1 VNDPR
6 LARLAT
12 LLVDYSLGLREGEV
26 VRINSSEAAAPL
38 ILAIQRVAIERGVH
52 AYANVALD
60 GLAEILVAE
69 GSTEQRE
76 FVSDLAYREVDR
88 LDAEITIWSES
99 NTKSFSRSD
108 PEARGQVYAAER
120 SLVTRRWERIGR
132 GEMRWVGTLM
142 PTNAH
147 AQDAEMSLREYEDFV
162 FRACHVDGDQDPVA
176 HWRSAA
182 EELTARAEELADT
195 REIRIVGPDTDLRL
209 GVEGRAWL
217 AADGRRNMPDGEVF
231 TAPVETETQGDIRFS
246 FPAIFHGRGVEDVRL
261 RFEAGRVVHAEAGQG
276 EDYLRSLLDM
286 DDGARILGELA
297 FGMNYE
303 IDRFTRDIL
312 FDEKIG
318 GTIHLALGASFKK
331 LGGQNDS
338 GLHWDM
344 ICDLRAE
351 GEVYADGELVWKAG
365 AFLNEPS
372 AVAPE
377 PVAAS

>member
-26 VRINSSEAAAPL
+26 VRINSSDSAAPL

-52 AYANVALD
+52 AYANVALE

-69 GSTEQRE
+69 GSKAQRE

-88 LDAEITIWSES
+88 LDAEITLWSEA
-99 NTKSFSRSD
+99 NTKSFSRAD

-120 SLVTRRWERIGR
+120 SLVNRRWERIGR

-142 PTNAH
+142 PTQAH

-176 HWRSAA
+176 HWRSVADQ
-182 EELTARAEELADT
+182 LTARAAELAAT

-209 GVEGRAWL
+209 GVEGRKWL
-217 AADGRRNMPDGEVF
+217 PSYGTHNMPDGEVF
-231 TAPVETETQGDIRFS
+231 TSPVETETEGEIRFTL
-246 FPAIFHGRGVEDVRL
+246 PAVFYGREVEDIRL
-261 RFEAGRVVHAEAGQG
+261 RFEDGRVVDADARSGA
-276 EDYLRSLLDM
+276 DYLRTLLDT
-286 DDGARILGELA
+286 DEGARVLGEYA
-297 FGMNYE
+297 FGLNYE
-303 IDRFTRDIL
+303 IDRWTRNIL

-318 GTIHLALGASFKK
+318 GTVHLALG
-331 LGGQNDS
+331 S
-338 GLHWDM
+338 GFDECGTKNESALHWDI
-344 ICDLRAE
+344 ICDLREE
-351 GEVYADGELVWKAG
+351 GEIYADGELVWRAG
-365 AFLNEPS
+365 RFLE
-372 AVAPE
+372 APK
-377 PVAAS
+377 PVAERV

>member
-26 VRINSSEAAAPL
+26 VRINSSDAAAPL

-69 GSTEQRE
+69 GSKEQRE

-182 EELTARAEELADT
+182 EELTARADELADT

-209 GVEGRAWL
+209 GVAGRTWQPSY
-217 AADGRRNMPDGEVF
+217 GTHNMPDGEVF
-231 TAPVETETQGDIRFS
+231 TSPVETETEGEIRFTL
-246 FPAIFHGRGVEDVRL
+246 PAVFYGREVEDITL
-261 RFEAGRVVHAEAGQG
+261 RFEGGRVVDADARSGAE
-276 EDYLRSLLDM
+276 YLRTLLDT
-286 DDGARILGELA
+286 DDGARVLGEFA
-297 FGMNYE
+297 FGLNYE
-303 IDRFTRDIL
+303 IDRWTRNIL

-318 GTIHLALGASFKK
+318 GTVHLALGSGFDDCGSK
-331 LGGQNDS
+331 NDS
-338 GLHWDM
+338 ALHWDI
-344 ICDLRAE
+344 ICDLREE
-351 GEVYADGELVWKAG
+351 GEIYADGELVWRAG
-365 AFLNEPS
+365 QFLEVPKP
-372 AVAPE
+372 AVE
-377 PVAAS
+377 RV

>member
-12 LLVDYSLGLREGEV
+12 LLVDYSLGLREDEV
-26 VRINSSEAAAPL
+26 VRINSSDSAAPL

-52 AYANVALD
+52 AYANVALE

-69 GSTEQRE
+69 GSKAQRE

-88 LDAEITIWSES
+88 LDAEITIWSEA
-99 NTKSFSRSD
+99 NTKSFSRAD

-120 SLVTRRWERIGR
+120 SLVNRRWERIGR

-142 PTNAH
+142 PTQAH

-182 EELTARAEELADT
+182 DELTARAAELADT

-209 GVEGRAWL
+209 GVEGRKWQPSY
-217 AADGRRNMPDGEVF
+217 GTHNMPDGEVF
-231 TAPVETETQGDIRFS
+231 TSPVETETEGQIRFTL
-246 FPAIFHGRGVEDVRL
+246 PAVFYGREVEDIRL
-261 RFEAGRVVHAEAGQG
+261 RFEGGRVVDADARSGA
-276 EDYLRSLLDM
+276 DYLRTLLDT
-286 DDGARILGELA
+286 DEGARVLGEYA
-297 FGMNYE
+297 FGLNYE
-303 IDRFTRDIL
+303 IDRWTRNIL

-318 GTIHLALGASFKK
+318 GTVHLALG
-331 LGGQNDS
+331 S
-338 GLHWDM
+338 GFDDCGSKNESALHWDI
-344 ICDLRAE
+344 ICDLREE
-351 GEVYADGELVWKAG
+351 GEIYADGELVWRAG
-365 AFLNEPS
+365 RFLE
-372 AVAPE
+372 APK
-377 PVAAS
+377 PVVERV